1 MACSI
6 SFLTKNNYA
15 VVSSCHES
23 IRPVNQEVDD
33 KNNDQRK
40 NDVQE
45 RVHPETV
52 DFQVPIVAPA
62 QQFNSNFLEFGKLRG
77 IGHRSQFTKI

>member
-1 MACSI
+1 M
-6 SFLTKNNYA
+6 
-15 VVSSCHES
+15 VSSCHES
-23 IRPVNQEVDD
+23 IRPVNQEVDNQ
-33 KNNDQRK
+33 NNDQRK

-62 QQFNSNFLEFGKLRG
+62 QQYNSHIWDFGKIESDRALKYECTD
-77 IGHRSQFTKI
+77 HNFQN

>member
-1 MACSI
+1 M
-6 SFLTKNNYA
+6 
-15 VVSSCHES
+15 VSSCHES
-23 IRPVNQEVDD
+23 IRPVNHEVDNQ
-33 KNNDQRK
+33 NNDQRK

-62 QQFNSNFLEFGKLRG
+62 QQYNSHIWDFGKIESDRALKYECTD
-77 IGHRSQFTKI
+77 HNFQN